1 MRIDELEGKNIAI
14 VAMGESQLDFH
25 LSLVHSKTYDEVW
38 GINCM
43 GAITKCD
50 RVFMLDPVSRF
61 MDTDDAGSQTDIMR
75 RWLPVADIPVYT
87 CELDERCPSA
97 VLYPLQEVV
106 QDADCAYLNNTVPFA
121 FAFALYNKVGSIN
134 LFGIDFS
141 YRGNLHFAEAG
152 KACCEFWLAKCIE
165 RGMTVNVAARSGLL
179 DTDCP
184 IEKRVYGYHRLDDPD
199 ILILDNNKTYH
210 QVKLS
215 EYNEMMHE
223 KQLKNI
229 TEVRSVME
237 TPPEAK
243 RY

>member
-1 MRIDELEGKNIAI
+1 
-14 VAMGESQLDFH
+14 
-25 LSLVHSKTYDEVW
+25 
-38 GINCM
+38 M

-75 RWLPVADIPVYT
+75 RWLPVTDTPIYT

-97 VLYPLQEVV
+97 VLYPLQEVA
-106 QDADCAYLNNTVPFA
+106 QDADCAYLNNTVPFS
-121 FAFALYNKVGSIN
+121 FAFALYNKVASIN

-165 RGMTVNVAARSGLL
+165 KGMTVNVAARSGLL

-199 ILILDNNKTYH
+199 ILILDDNKTYH

-215 EYNEMMHE
+215 EYNKMMHE
-223 KQLKNI
+223 EQLKNI
-229 TEVRSVME
+229 TEVRSAMD

>member
-1 MRIDELEGKNIAI
+1 MRIKELEGKNIAI

-61 MDTDDAGSQTDIMR
+61 MDTDDAGSQTDVMR
-75 RWLPVADIPVYT
+75 RWLPVADIPIYT

-97 VLYPLQEVV
+97 VLYPLEEVT

-152 KACCEFWLAKCIE
+152 KACCEFWLSKCIE
-165 RGMTVNVAARSGLL
+165 RGMIVNVAARSGLL

-199 ILILDNNKTYH
+199 ILVVDDEKTYR
-210 QVKLS
+210 QIKLS
-215 EYNEMMHE
+215 VYNKLLYEE
-223 KQLKNI
+223 QLKNI
-229 TEVRSVME
+229 TEVRTVMDS
-237 TPPEAK
+237 PPEAK

>member
-1 MRIDELEGKNIAI
+1 
-14 VAMGESQLDFH
+14 MGEQMSDF
-25 LSLVHSKTYDEVW
+25 LYD
-38 GINCM
+38 
-43 GAITKCD
+43 
-50 RVFMLDPVSRF
+50 
-61 MDTDDAGSQTDIMR
+61 
-75 RWLPVADIPVYT
+75 
-87 CELDERCPSA
+87 DE
-97 VLYPLQEVV
+97 
-106 QDADCAYLNNTVPFA
+106 
-121 FAFALYNKVGSIN
+121 GN

-199 ILILDNNKTYH
+199 IIILDDQKTYY

-215 EYNEMMHE
+215 EYNEMMQEE
-223 KQLKNI
+223 KLKNI
-229 TEVRSVME
+229 TEIRTVLD